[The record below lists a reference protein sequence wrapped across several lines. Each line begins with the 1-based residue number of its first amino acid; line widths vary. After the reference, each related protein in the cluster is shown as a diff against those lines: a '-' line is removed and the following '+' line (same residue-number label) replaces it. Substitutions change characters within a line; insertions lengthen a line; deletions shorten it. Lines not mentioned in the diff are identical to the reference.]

1 MSRYVIYALV
11 TVILISIG
19 QLLFKLSS
27 KDLRIENVHDMTG
40 FIFNRYLII
49 ALIIYIISAALW
61 IFTLSKMELGF
72 SYLLLSLSYPLIFL
86 LSYIF
91 LHEEL
96 SSYKL
101 FSILLIILAN
111 ALLLYGDKA

>member
-1 MSRYVIYALV
+1 MPELALKIKALRKLLTIY
-11 TVILISIG
+11 
-19 QLLFKLSS
+19 
-27 KDLRIENVHDMTG
+27 
-40 FIFNRYLII
+40 
-49 ALIIYIISAALW
+49 
-61 IFTLSKMELGF
+61 FTLSKMELGF

-86 LSYIF
+86 LSHIF